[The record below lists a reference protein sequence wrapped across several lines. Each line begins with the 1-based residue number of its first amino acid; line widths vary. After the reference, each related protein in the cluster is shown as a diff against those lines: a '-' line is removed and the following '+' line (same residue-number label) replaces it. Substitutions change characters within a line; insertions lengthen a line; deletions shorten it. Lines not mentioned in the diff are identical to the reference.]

1 MAYEYVVFDNQGKR
15 LKGQIEAPSESA
27 AEEMLWGQQYT
38 IISLAEATER
48 AEIQLFASRIKTRD
62 LIVFSRQLAT
72 LIESGIPIVR
82 ALHLLNSQMSNK
94 RFANILQQV
103 TADVQQ
109 GRFFSEAIAK
119 HGKVFPDL
127 YARMLEIGERSGNL
141 ESVLRQLASYLEKE
155 EELVRKVKGAMSYP
169 AFVLV
174 LAIGVLFLMVIV
186 ALPPLMNMFTVFNAE
201 LPLPTRILISITDFM
216 AVYKFHVLGGIAGVA
231 LAFYLVFIKTESGRV
246 LLDGFLLRVPLIG
259 RIIIQG
265 TVARMCRSVSS
276 LLNAG
281 IALPEILQMV
291 IRTQSNR
298 VLRKHLEDVHSEL
311 LQGHGLADPLG
322 QRDVFPRM
330 LVQMVRVGEETGSLD
345 SNMHTL
351 AEFYESEVDRSVS
364 ALTAAME
371 PALTIF
377 IGLVVGFVAVAVIMP
392 MYSLM
397 GSIE

>member
-1 MAYEYVVFDNQGKR
+1 MAYEYVVFDTQGKR
-15 LKGQIEAPSESA
+15 LRGQIEAPSESA
-27 AEEMLWGQQYT
+27 AEEMLWKQQYT
-38 IISLAEATER
+38 IITLSEARAR
-48 AEIQLFASRIKTRD
+48 AEIQLFAGRISTRD

-82 ALHLLNSQMSNK
+82 ALQLLQSQMSSK
-94 RFANILQQV
+94 HFATILQQV
-103 TADVQQ
+103 TSDVQQ

-119 HGKVFPDL
+119 HGKMFPDL
-127 YARMLEIGERSGNL
+127 YSRMIEIGERAGNL
-141 ESVLRQLASYLEKE
+141 EMVLRQLAAYMEKE
-155 EELVRKVKGAMSYP
+155 EVLVRKIKGAMSYP

-174 LAIGVLFLMVIV
+174 LAIGVMFLMLVV
-186 ALPPLMNMFTVFNAE
+186 ALPPLMSMFTVFNAE
-201 LPLPTRILISITDFM
+201 LPLPTRILIGITDFM
-216 AVYKFHVLGGIAGVA
+216 DVYKFHVLGGMAIIGVA
-231 LAFYLVFIKTESGRV
+231 FYAIFIKTESGRV
-246 LLDGFLLRVPLIG
+246 LLDGFLLRVPLLG

-265 TVARMCRSVSS
+265 AVARMCRSISS

-345 SNMHTL
+345 SNMQTL
-351 AEFYESEVDRSVS
+351 AEFYEDEVDRSVS
-364 ALTAAME
+364 ALTSAME

-377 IGLVVGFVAVAVIMP
+377 IGVMVGFVAVAVIMP

-397 GSIE
+397 GAIE